1 MMSPMNATVRPFFD
15 GGATQQVDDIL
26 KWMDAL
32 ASRECS
38 TDEFL
43 HEVLEREQDD
53 PDLPWE
59 VLALLDQYYRCKKI
73 RHDVFVSLKAR
84 LQKES
89 LYLGSG
95 GSVAAPKLVVE
106 EPYLD
111 PDAPTIAAVPP
122 APPPSDLPLVAVE
135 PVRRANPFEPVQPAS
150 TEPAL
155 EPAVA
160 VAVASPAA
168 APEPVMSAAP
178 VPLTEIP
185 AMSAD
190 PATPAVEPAPTV
202 TAPPSLRTPAPVA
215 GPRADDLLRGR
226 YRITEI
232 LRRDLSGVL
241 VEAVDEVRADV
252 PGVRRRIAL
261 QLIESKG
268 ARSPELLKRVYQLQ
282 SLSHPCIQRVFDVD
296 VDHGEPFV
304 TMESLSGM
312 SLEQFISASGGT
324 HLDGGTVMT
333 IIRAVASAL
342 AYAHAH
348 DVAHGDVCAGNIF
361 ITEAGEVRLRGFELR
376 GRELRA
382 NVADD
387 SLAFAWLAYELLAG
401 LHVRGPGNARRVGN
415 DRLRHP
421 PSITREQWRVLH
433 AALLGKEE
441 ATGNVLTTFAGD
453 SLSARILPLN
463 GFVRATPRRRG
474 GGRIAAAF
482 LAGIVVVG
490 AWLFVDSKS
499 GSDAAGDT
507 EAQATVPAQVT
518 QTPVAP
524 APAPAAPV
532 AAAPAAPAVAPAT
545 SSPAPRSLRARVDF
559 PVTSVEVTDDQ
570 PFAIIP
576 VRRRDNLWGTVTFR
590 WWTETG
596 SAETNRDF
604 LRIQPRTEMIADGD
618 GGVELRVPLLPDATR
633 LQPRTFY
640 VKIDAPGLGAVLGPR
655 TLTQVTIIPKAH
667 VSQTVLATPY

>member
-1 MMSPMNATVRPFFD
+1 
-15 GGATQQVDDIL
+15 
-26 KWMDAL
+26 
-32 ASRECS
+32 
-38 TDEFL
+38 
-43 HEVLEREQDD
+43 
-53 PDLPWE
+53 
-59 VLALLDQYYRCKKI
+59 
-73 RHDVFVSLKAR
+73 
-84 LQKES
+84 
-89 LYLGSG
+89 
-95 GSVAAPKLVVE
+95 
-106 EPYLD
+106 
-111 PDAPTIAAVPP
+111 
-122 APPPSDLPLVAVE
+122 
-135 PVRRANPFEPVQPAS
+135 
-150 TEPAL
+150 
-155 EPAVA
+155 
-160 VAVASPAA
+160 
-168 APEPVMSAAP
+168 MSAAP
-178 VPLTEIP
+178 APLAEIP

-190 PATPAVEPAPTV
+190 PATPVAEPVPTV
-202 TAPPSLRTPAPVA
+202 TAPASPRTPAPA
-215 GPRADDLLRGR
+215 ASPRSDDLLRGR

-232 LRRDLSGVL
+232 LRRDTSGVL

-282 SLSHPCIQRVFDVD
+282 SLSHPCIQRVFDID

-312 SLEQFISASGGT
+312 SLEQFISASGGA

-348 DVAHGDVCAGNIF
+348 DVAHGDVCAANIF
-361 ITEAGEVRLRGFELR
+361 ITEGGEVRLRGFELR

-421 PSITREQWRVLH
+421 PSISREQWRVLH

-463 GFVRATPRRRG
+463 GFVRAAPRRRG

-499 GSDAAGDT
+499 GSDAVADT

-532 AAAPAAPAVAPAT
+532 AAVPAAPAGAAAPQPQSLPNT
-545 SSPAPRSLRARVDF
+545 GGQPSSTWLALTIAGLLLILGW
-559 PVTSVEVTDDQ
+559 
-570 PFAIIP
+570 A
-576 VRRRDNLWGTVTFR
+576 VRRR
-590 WWTETG
+590 
-596 SAETNRDF
+596 
-604 LRIQPRTEMIADGD
+604 GD
-618 GGVELRVPLLPDATR
+618 I
-633 LQPRTFY
+633 
-640 VKIDAPGLGAVLGPR
+640 VKVR
-655 TLTQVTIIPKAH
+655 K
-667 VSQTVLATPY
+667 

>member
-1 MMSPMNATVRPFFD
+1 MMSSMNATVRPFFD

-53 PDLPWE
+53 PDLPRE

-89 LYLGSG
+89 LYIGSG

-106 EPYLD
+106 EPYLAPD
-111 PDAPTIAAVPP
+111 APDAPTIATVPP

-160 VAVASPAA
+160 VALASPAA

-202 TAPPSLRTPAPVA
+202 TAPPSLRTPAPGA

-252 PGVRRRIAL
+252 PRGGPGHGPAADRKQGSAQPRTAEACLPAAVPFASLHPARIRCRRG
-261 QLIESKG
+261 SW
-268 ARSPELLKRVYQLQ
+268 
-282 SLSHPCIQRVFDVD
+282 
-296 VDHGEPFV
+296 
-304 TMESLSGM
+304 
-312 SLEQFISASGGT
+312 
-324 HLDGGTVMT
+324 
-333 IIRAVASAL
+333 RAVR
-342 AYAHAH
+342 HDGIPVG
-348 DVAHGDVCAGNIF
+348 DVAGAVH
-361 ITEAGEVRLRGFELR
+361 LR
-376 GRELRA
+376 
-382 NVADD
+382 
-387 SLAFAWLAYELLAG
+387 
-401 LHVRGPGNARRVGN
+401 
-415 DRLRHP
+415 
-421 PSITREQWRVLH
+421 QWRY
-433 AALLGKEE
+433 
-441 ATGNVLTTFAGD
+441 
-453 SLSARILPLN
+453 P
-463 GFVRATPRRRG
+463 PRRRHG
-474 GGRIAAAF
+474 H
-482 LAGIVVVG
+482 
-490 AWLFVDSKS
+490 DHH
-499 GSDAAGDT
+499 
-507 EAQATVPAQVT
+507 
-518 QTPVAP
+518 
-524 APAPAAPV
+524 
-532 AAAPAAPAVAPAT
+532 
-545 SSPAPRSLRARVDF
+545 PRSRQRAGLCPCARRRAR
-559 PVTSVEVTDDQ
+559 
-570 PFAIIP
+570 
-576 VRRRDNLWGTVTFR
+576 
-590 WWTETG
+590 
-596 SAETNRDF
+596 
-604 LRIQPRTEMIADGD
+604 
-618 GGVELRVPLLPDATR
+618 
-633 LQPRTFY
+633 
-640 VKIDAPGLGAVLGPR
+640 
-655 TLTQVTIIPKAH
+655 
-667 VSQTVLATPY
+667 

>member
-1 MMSPMNATVRPFFD
+1 MGHDQAMHATVRPFD
-15 GGATQQVDDIL
+15 GGATHQVDDIL
-26 KWMDAL
+26 KWMDSL

-59 VLALLDQYYRCKKI
+59 VLALLDQYYRRKKI
-73 RHDVFVSLKAR
+73 RHDVFISLKAR

-89 LYLGSG
+89 LYLGKV
-95 GSVAAPKLVVE
+95 SVPTLLVE
-106 EPYLD
+106 EPCIGPEAVL
-111 PDAPTIAAVPP
+111 PQMSAA
-122 APPPSDLPLVAVE
+122 PPSDQPLVAIE
-135 PVRRANPFEPVQPAS
+135 PPMSAHSFPPAQVAES
-150 TEPAL
+150 APAPEQVMPL
-155 EPAVA
+155 ET
-160 VAVASPAA
+160 AVASPEVAPAAPAPDPDPAPQPASAPAPAVVPPPASIRAA
-168 APEPVMSAAP
+168 A
-178 VPLTEIP
+178 
-185 AMSAD
+185 
-190 PATPAVEPAPTV
+190 ATP
-202 TAPPSLRTPAPVA
+202 
-215 GPRADDLLRGR
+215 GHRADDLLRGR

-232 LRRDLSGVL
+232 LRRDPSGVL

-252 PGVRRRIAL
+252 PGVRRRISL
-261 QLIESKG
+261 HLIESKG

-296 VDHGEPFV
+296 LDHGEPFV
-304 TMESLSGM
+304 TMESLTGM
-312 SLEQFISASGGT
+312 SLEQFISASGGA
-324 HLDGGTVMT
+324 HLDPGTVLT

-348 DVAHGDVCAGNIF
+348 DVAHGDVCAGNVF
-361 ITEAGEVRLRGFELR
+361 ITESGEVRLRGFELR

-401 LHVRGPGNARRVGN
+401 LHVRGPGNSRRVGN

-421 PSITREQWRVLH
+421 QSISREQWRVLH

-441 ATGNVLTTFAGD
+441 ATGSVLTTFAGD
-453 SLSARILPLN
+453 CLSSRVTPLN
-463 GFVRATPRRRG
+463 GFVRARARRSG
-474 GGRIAAAF
+474 GGRIAAGF
-482 LAGIVVVG
+482 LAALLVGG

-499 GSDAAGDT
+499 GQAGD
-507 EAQATVPAQVT
+507 EPVVPAAPVPVAQAE
-518 QTPVAP
+518 VAP
-524 APAPAAPV
+524 APVPAPAVVAPV
-532 AAAPAAPAVAPAT
+532 AVAPAAAPAT
-545 SSPAPRSLRARVDF
+545 APRSLRARLDF
-559 PVTSVEVTDDQ
+559 PTTAVEVTDDQ

-576 VRRRDNLWGTVTFR
+576 VRRRDNLYGTVTFR

-633 LQPRTFY
+633 QQPRTFY
-640 VKIDAPGLGAVLGPR
+640 VKIDAPGLGAILGPR
-655 TLTQVTIIPKAH
+655 TLTQVTIIPKVH
-667 VSQTVLATPY
+667 LSQTAQTAQTAQAAPY